1 MKFVARLILIAL
13 LSYLIPF
20 YAPWWIVLVIGLV
33 IGLLLPGNGWNLF
46 NAGFLGAGLV
56 WLGYA
61 LKLDYDTQS
70 IMTNKILELVGIADP
85 LILLL
90 GSGLIGGLSAGLGAL
105 TGSSFRM
112 IFIKKK
118 QTSLYS

>member
-1 MKFVARLILIAL
+1 MKFILRLILIAT
-13 LSYLIPF
+13 LSYFIPF
-20 YAPWWIVLVIGLV
+20 YAPWWITIVIGLV
-33 IGLLLPGNGWNLF
+33 IGLLLPGSGWNLF
-46 NAGFLGAGLV
+46 NAGFLGGGMV

-70 IMTNKILELVGIADP
+70 IMTNKILEQIGLSDP
-85 LILLL
+85 LLLLL
-90 GSGLIGGLSAGLGAL
+90 GSGLLGGLSAAFGAV